1 MDEILM
7 TPEVAMQFMV
17 WSYFYHDVMP
27 EKNVSYAKCGKFS
40 AADVMHLDE
49 LKDMLLTYRSSS
61 FAPQQSEQA
70 RLHSVWR
77 RFKCFEE
84 QSVFNACKQFQMA
97 KVRHEP
103 CPFSQAALDNMFAKE
118 V

>member
-40 AADVMHLDE
+40 AADVKHLDE
-49 LKDMLLTYRSSS
+49 LKEML
-61 FAPQQSEQA
+61 
-70 RLHSVWR
+70 
-77 RFKCFEE
+77 FKCFEE

-97 KVRHEP
+97 KVRHEL
-103 CPFSQAALDNMFAKE
+103 CPFPQAALDNMFAKE